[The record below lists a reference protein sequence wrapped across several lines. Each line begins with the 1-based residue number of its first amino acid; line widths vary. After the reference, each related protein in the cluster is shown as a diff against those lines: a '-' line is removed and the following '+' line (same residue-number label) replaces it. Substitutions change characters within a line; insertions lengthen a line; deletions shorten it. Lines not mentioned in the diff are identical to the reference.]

1 MHWQIIKYALKNDG
15 TRIKILEISTYF
27 SKIRTNLIFKF
38 FNTII
43 FDILVLIQPMCINLR
58 LVLILVVYNTYR
70 KKKKNDYICRK
81 RVDISKLF
89 LG

>member
-70 KKKKNDYICRK
+70 KKKKMIIFVVNEL
-81 RVDISKLF
+81 ISVNYF
-89 LG
+89 